1 MTTIES
7 ANGPVRL
14 NYTTIRNISTPE
26 EVNNGALT
34 YSVVLD
40 AKEILKLGT
49 EGNLRTYIPEHNR
62 KKRSMVHRSIEKTI
76 RDECDRF
83 SQLNSGFLIGASKA
97 NLNDAEKHILIW
109 DASINNGAQ
118 SQGEIKLYHEECA
131 ENGNEP
137 NKFNVR
143 AEISID
149 PDSAMRT
156 KIAIARNTAT
166 KVQGISSAGAQ
177 GYFDELADVFAKENP
192 GYRLAKKETDYGDD
206 VVDTRQVLQI
216 LWALMPDEL
225 APASRSS
232 VTARMRSYMNAA
244 SCLDDFTA
252 VCDNRKTDEDSQR
265 RYQYFLNMV
274 GSAWKLYEKWRTH
287 PEWEKLRLLE
297 GLKQVKRSKNGNV
310 EKVADGVL
318 FPIIAALSKFVHFDS
333 DANRWKYSPPA
344 VFQDKMMAVA
354 ARRQLSALDGKP
366 MLMGRSSSAYEALH
380 TMTEMAA
387 NFGASDTN

>member
-1 MTTIES
+1 MTTIIS
-7 ANGPVRL
+7 ANEPVRL

-26 EVNNGALT
+26 EIKNGALT
-34 YSVVLD
+34 YSAVLD

-97 NLNDAEKHILIW
+97 KLNDVEKNILIW

-118 SQGEIKLYHEECA
+118 SQGEIKLYYDECS
-131 ENGNEP
+131 EIGDEP
-137 NKFNVR
+137 NQFNVR

-177 GYFDELADVFAKENP
+177 GYFDELAEVFSKENP
-192 GYRLAKKETDYGDD
+192 GYRLAKKETDYGEE

-216 LWALMPDEL
+216 LWALIPDEL
-225 APASRSS
+225 APASRRS

-252 VCDNRKTDEDSQR
+252 VCDNRKTDPESQR
-265 RYQYFLNMV
+265 RYQYFLDMV
-274 GSAWKLYEKWRTH
+274 GSAWKLYEQWRTH
-287 PEWEKLRLLE
+287 PEWEKLRLRE
-297 GLKQVKRSKNGNV
+297 DAKQVKRSANGKV

-318 FPIIAALSKFVHFDS
+318 FPIIAALSKFVRFDTLEG
-333 DANRWKYSPPA
+333 RWKYSAPSIFP
-344 VFQDKMMAVA
+344 DKMMAKA
-354 ARRQLSALDGKP
+354 ARSQLSAHDGKP

-380 TMTEMAA
+380 NLTEMAVD
-387 NFGASDTN
+387 FEESEQH